1 MNNSSRAKTSTHKS
15 HSLQLLK
22 LCIKSS
28 FLLHNETEYLLYKMN
43 KKSNILLST
52 LSWKKEAILLLTRN
66 NLRVAGIPRPK
77 EKNSSR
83 TIRIS
88 IEKVKFSDRSK
99 EIRKSSPNDEHLE
112 KMHRKRSRP
121 LLNRFPPILFHQY
134 RPGLLRVSSKIAP
147 LRLFRLSFV
156 SIQACIRGSACCGAI
171 SPTLGAIS
179 VWPTLSVGTKSN
191 ILSAEPYIKLQQLCY
206 G

>member
-1 MNNSSRAKTSTHKS
+1 MNNSCRAKTSTHKS

-52 LSWKKEAILLLTRN
+52 LSRKKEAILLLTRN

-99 EIRKSSPNDEHLE
+99 EIRKSSPNDEHGGSKGSNKLE
-112 KMHRKRSRP
+112 KIHRKRSRP

-179 VWPTLSVGTKSN
+179 V
-191 ILSAEPYIKLQQLCY
+191 
-206 G
+206 